1 MRLRFLCK
9 NRDVRGPSV
18 NELGRRLGVNKRSLL
33 SVCDQSSASEADGAS
48 GRSGVAC
55 ARLDECARRG
65 KNTEING
72 GQREV
77 NWAFLILFPQPV
89 QLWMISAFMAT

>member
-1 MRLRFLCK
+1 M
-9 NRDVRGPSV
+9 RGPSV
-18 NELGRRLGVNKRSLL
+18 NELGGGRGVNKGSLL
-33 SVCDQSSASEADGAS
+33 SASDQSSASEADGAS

-65 KNTEING
+65 KNTEINV
-72 GQREV
+72 GQRGV
-77 NWAFLILFPQPV
+77 NWAFLILFTQPV